1 MGTNS
6 EKLGMLKLAGAE
18 TIDPLRSLLKSS
30 GLYAL
35 SSVTLP
41 LISLVLAP
49 FLTHTLSPFDYGV
62 LTVLNTSISL
72 TAGITQLGLG
82 SAFFRAYSYD
92 YSSEH
97 DRRAVTGT
105 VVMLLCLVSLPLIS
119 LIVLTAPLLAGLL
132 LGRSSLGNAVALAA
146 TALLLQNLT
155 VPGFAWLR
163 AESRALFYSLL
174 SIGNL
179 LVTLLANVILVGV
192 LHMGL
197 AGSLLATGCG
207 YGCVLV
213 CTLPWLL
220 LRSLFSIR
228 ADIMRNLLS
237 FGLPLVVSFLS
248 TWVLQLSD
256 RYLLSIFS
264 SFAETA
270 KYAVAYTLGSAMGV
284 VVLGPFTLAW
294 PTAVYAIAKRE
305 DASHIFKLVFRWFG
319 LFLLF
324 STFALSLVGIIVLDL
339 LFPASYH
346 SGANIIPIVAS
357 SVAFYGIAYVFGA
370 GTILTR
376 KTWWSIIFTVV
387 AAAVNVALN
396 LALIPFF
403 GAMGAAVSTLVAYVI
418 YALIAYV
425 VNQRIYPVPFE
436 TGIFFVALVIGV
448 MLYIGSDTLGRRFG
462 LYAAWAIS
470 AGTLIVY
477 GGFLA
482 LLVGHL
488 SGTRFGLRKIKALVG
503 TYVMKDALKS

>member
-1 MGTNS
+1 MFKEEVSPGEQVSSTES
-6 EKLGMLKLAGAE
+6 VQSVAA
-18 TIDPLRSLLKSS
+18 PLRSLLKSS

-49 FLTHTLSPFDYGV
+49 FLTHSLSPFDYGV

-72 TAGITQLGLG
+72 AAGITQLGLG

-92 YSSEH
+92 YSSER
-97 DRRAVTGT
+97 DRRAITGT
-105 VVMLLCLVSLPLIS
+105 VIMLLCLVSLPLAA
-119 LIVLTAPLLAGLL
+119 LIVLTAPVMAGLL
-132 LGRSSLGNAVALAA
+132 LGQASLGNALALAA
-146 TALLLQNLT
+146 TVLLLQNLT

-174 SIGNL
+174 SISNL
-179 LVTLLANVILVGV
+179 LVTLLANIILVGA
-192 LHMGL
+192 LHLGL
-197 AGSLLATGCG
+197 VGSLLATGCG

-220 LRSLFSIR
+220 LRSIFSIR
-228 ADIMRNLLS
+228 KDIMHNLLS

-270 KYAVAYTLGSAMGV
+270 QYSVAYTLGSAMGV

-305 DASHIFKLVFRWFG
+305 DAPHIFKLVFRWFG
-319 LFLLF
+319 LFLLL
-324 STFALSLVGIIVLDL
+324 STFGLSLIGIIILNL
-339 LFPASYH
+339 LFPVSYR
-346 SGANIIPIVAS
+346 SGENIIPVVAS

-376 KTWWSIIFTVV
+376 KTWWSIVFTVV
-387 AAAVNVALN
+387 AAAVNITLN
-396 LALIPFF
+396 LVLIPFF
-403 GAMGAAVSTLVAYVI
+403 GAMGAAVSTLVAYVV

-436 TGIFFVALVIGV
+436 IAMFLLALIIGV
-448 MLYIGSDTLGRRFG
+448 LLYVDSDIVGHWFG
-462 LYAAWAIS
+462 LYAAWGIS
-470 AGTLIVY
+470 AGALIVY

-482 LLVGHL
+482 LLAGRL
-488 SGTRFGLRKIKALVG
+488 S
-503 TYVMKDALKS
+503 

>member
-1 MGTNS
+1 MDTSGGRS
-6 EKLGMLKLAGAE
+6 DALKLVGAE
-18 TIDPLRSLLKSS
+18 TIEPLRSLLKSS

-72 TAGITQLGLG
+72 AAGITQLGLG

-97 DRRAVTGT
+97 DRRAITGT
-105 VVMLLCLVSLPLIS
+105 VIMLLCLVSLPLVG
-119 LIVLTAPLLAGLL
+119 LIVLTSPLLAALL

-146 TALLLQNLT
+146 TVLLLQNLT

-163 AESRALFYSLL
+163 AEDRALFYSLL
-174 SIGNL
+174 SISNL
-179 LVTLLANVILVGV
+179 LVTLLANILLVGV
-192 LHMGL
+192 LRLGL
-197 AGSLLATGCG
+197 IGSLLATGCG

-213 CTLPWLL
+213 CVLPWLF
-220 LRSLFSIR
+220 LRSFFSLR
-228 ADIMRNLLS
+228 TDIIRNLLS

-270 KYAVAYTLGSAMGV
+270 KYAVAYTLGSAMGI

-305 DASHIFKLVFRWFG
+305 DAAHIFKLVFRWFG

-324 STFALSLVGIIVLDL
+324 STFGLSLIGIIVLNL
-339 LFPASYH
+339 LFPASYR

-357 SVAFYGIAYVFGA
+357 SVAFYGIAYIFGA

-403 GAMGAAVSTLVAYVI
+403 GAMGAAVSTLVAYII

-436 TGIFFVALVIGV
+436 IVMFLVALMIGV
-448 MLYIGSDTLGRRFG
+448 VLYVGSDALGQRFG
-462 LYAAWAIS
+462 LYGAWGIS

-477 GGFLA
+477 AGFLA
-482 LLVGHL
+482 LLAGRL
-488 SGTRFGLRKIKALVG
+488 SGSRFGLQKIKSLLG
-503 TYVMKDALKS
+503 R

>member
-1 MGTNS
+1 MDTNGGRLS
-6 EKLGMLKLAGAE
+6 ALKLAGAE
-18 TIDPLRSLLKSS
+18 TIEPLRSLLKSS

-49 FLTHTLSPFDYGV
+49 FLTRSLSPFDYGV

-72 TAGITQLGLG
+72 AAGVTQLGLG

-92 YSSEH
+92 YSSEE

-105 VVMLLCLVSLPLIS
+105 VVMLLCLVSLPLVG
-119 LIVLTAPLLAGLL
+119 LIVLLSPLLAGLL
-132 LGRSSLGNAVALAA
+132 LGRSSLGNTIALAA
-146 TALLLQNLT
+146 TALLLQNLS

-163 AESRALFYSLL
+163 AESRALLYSLL
-174 SIGNL
+174 SISNL

-220 LRSLFSIR
+220 LRSFFSIR
-228 ADIMRNLLS
+228 TDIMRNLLS

-270 KYAVAYTLGSAMGV
+270 KYSVAYTLGSAMGV

-305 DASHIFKLVFRWFG
+305 DAAHIFKLVFRWFG

-324 STFALSLVGIIVLDL
+324 STFGLSLIGIIVLNV
-339 LFPASYH
+339 LFPASYR

-376 KTWWSIIFTVV
+376 KTWWSIVFTVV
-387 AAAVNVALN
+387 AATVNVALN
-396 LALIPFF
+396 LAFIPVF
-403 GAMGAAVSTLVAYVI
+403 GAMGAAVSTLVAYVL
-418 YALIAYV
+418 YALIAYI

-436 TGIFFVALVIGV
+436 TTIFLVALMIGV
-448 MLYIGSDTLGRRFG
+448 TLYIGSDALGQRFS
-462 LYAAWAIS
+462 LYGGWGVA

-482 LLVGHL
+482 LLAWCL
-488 SGTRFGLRKIKALVG
+488 SGSRFGLQKIKTLLR
-503 TYVMKDALKS
+503 T